1 VRVTVAQAYAVCRG
15 IARRQAK
22 NFYFAFLALP
32 KHKRNAICAVY
43 AFMRHADDISDD
55 ESISREERRTRMA
68 TWRAAWD
75 VAAQNGGSAD
85 PVFLALN
92 DARVR
97 FRIPLSLLDQLVD
110 GTTMDLA
117 ETYDGKQ
124 GAGETFADFGALRR
138 YCYLVASVVG
148 LVCIRIFE
156 YSSPAAEKLA
166 EELGIAFQLTN
177 ILRDVREDAERGR
190 VYLPVDELARHGL
203 TPGSLSECAKIA
215 QPPSNTIHAMLAE
228 QAARAER
235 LYQSGTALLPL
246 IAADS
251 RPALW
256 VLISIYHRLLR
267 RIESA
272 QYDVFSQ
279 RVSVPTWQKLL
290 LLFRGLSRTVA
301 ARIKPRAQRRFSVT
315 VAEQMPP
322 RRVAVIGAGVA
333 GLSAACALVDAGHEV
348 AVFERRPYVGGR
360 ASSYLHP
367 GSGETIDNCQ
377 HILLACCT
385 SLRSLLA
392 RVGRVDAIAWT
403 DTITYIEPGGR
414 RSILRPTVLPAPLQS
429 ALSFFRARCFSAA
442 DKRAIANGL
451 LQFLRGT
458 PTDAPGSETFLDWAT
473 RHRQTPGA
481 LKRFWEPIL
490 QSALNEDL
498 SRISLHY
505 AAKVL
510 RESFMNSSE
519 AGRIGVPLLPLSELY
534 GGAAAYIT
542 SHGGAVALRS
552 FVDSVQPCGSGWQV
566 QLRDKEEAAAL
577 IFDDVILAL
586 PFEASAQLIASLP
599 LDDART
605 ALEARLAR
613 FEHAPLVGIHLWFD
627 RAVTDLPH
635 AVLLDTTIQW
645 MYQREMLLP
654 VEQRSKNGS
663 HLELVVSVAHS
674 LVPMSQKEIVA
685 LAMKELALFFPDVTR
700 ATLTRAI
707 VTKEVR
713 ATFSVPPGLDAI
725 RPGAQTVWPGLYL
738 AGDWTDTGWP
748 ATMEGA
754 ARSGFLAAGALVGN
768 PRRFIAPELPP
779 RGLMRFFS

>member
-1 VRVTVAQAYAVCRG
+1 MTVAEAYAVCRG
-15 IARRQAK
+15 IARREAK

-32 KHKRNAICAVY
+32 PRKRNAICAVY

-55 ESISREERRTRMA
+55 ETLSREVRRIRMA
-68 TWRAAWD
+68 AWRDAWQIAAH
-75 VAAQNGGSAD
+75 QGGSAD

-97 FRIPLSLLDQLVD
+97 FRIPLSLLEQLVD

-117 ETYDGKQ
+117 EAYDQ
-124 GAGETFADFGALRR
+124 EHAASETFADFATLRR

-190 VYLPVDELARHGL
+190 VYLPVDELGRHGL
-203 TPGSLSECAKIA
+203 TPSALSEFAKTA
-215 QPPSNTIHAMLAE
+215 QPPTEAIRTMLAE
-228 QAARAER
+228 QATRAEQ
-235 LYQSGTALLPL
+235 LYRSGAALLPL
-246 IAADS
+246 VAADS

-256 VLISIYHRLLR
+256 VLMSIYHRLLR
-267 RIESA
+267 RIEA
-272 QYDVFSQ
+272 AKYDVFTQ
-279 RVSVPTWQKLL
+279 RLSVPTWQKLL
-290 LLFRGLSRTVA
+290 LLVRGLARTVVARA
-301 ARIKPRAQRRFSVT
+301 AHSRQTATSVT
-315 VAEQMPP
+315 AVEQIPR

-333 GLSAACALVDAGHEV
+333 GLSAACALVDAGHHV
-348 AVFERRPYVGGR
+348 TLFERRPYVGGR
-360 ASSYLHP
+360 ASSYFHP

-377 HILLACCT
+377 HILLGCCT
-385 SLRSLLA
+385 SLRSLLT
-392 RVGRVDAIAWT
+392 RVGRADAIAWT
-403 DTITYIEPGGR
+403 DSITYIEPGGR
-414 RSILRPTVLPAPLQS
+414 RSIIRPTLLPAPLQS
-429 ALSFFRARCFSAA
+429 APSFFRAQCFSTQ
-442 DKRAIANGL
+442 DKRAIAHGL
-451 LQFLRGT
+451 RHMLRGT
-458 PTDAPGSETFLDWAT
+458 PADAPGTETFLDWAT
-473 RHRQTPGA
+473 RHRQTSGA

-490 QSALNEDL
+490 QSALNGDL

-510 RESFMNSSE
+510 RESFINSAE

-534 GGAAAYIT
+534 SGAAAYIT
-542 SHGGAVALRS
+542 SRGGAVQLRS
-552 FVDSVQPCGSGWQV
+552 FVDAVQPCEDGWRV
-566 QLRDKEEAAAL
+566 CLRDEDKHAAP

-586 PFEASAQLIASLP
+586 PFEASAQIIASLP
-599 LDDART
+599 QDEARI
-605 ALEARLAR
+605 ALEARLAL

-627 RAVTDLPH
+627 RIITDLPH

-645 MYQREMLLP
+645 MYQRDMLVP
-654 VEQRSKNGS
+654 AEQRSQGGS

-674 LVPMSQKEIVA
+674 LVPMPQNQIVA
-685 LAMKELALFFPDVTR
+685 LAIRELALFFPDVTE

-725 RPGAQTVWPGLYL
+725 RPPAHTAWPGLYL

-754 ARSGFLAAGALVGN
+754 ARSGFLAAGTLVGDA
-768 PRRFIAPELPP
+768 RRFVAPELPP